1 MKKMSLFKRQKMIE
15 ITPENYIIDG
25 RQFIRVSTLIKKFGL
40 MPNYFSGGN
49 AIEFGTNVHK
59 ACEYYD
65 KGILDLNTLDPALNP
80 YLSTWQKFMTNYKI
94 GKWDEIEET
103 VISKIFGFAGT
114 LDREFEGNIFDI
126 KTGQPSAWHGV
137 QLALYKIA
145 YEEMTH
151 KKVVGMYCVYLNSDI
166 YMVKWYNNKVDISV
180 AMAMLTL
187 RNWNKDNKKGD

>member
-1 MKKMSLFKRQKMIE
+1 MIE
-15 ITPENYIIDG
+15 ITSENYVIDG
-25 RQFIRVSTLIKKFGL
+25 REFIRVSTLIKKFGL

-49 AIEFGTNVHK
+49 ALEFGTNVHK
-59 ACEYYD
+59 ACEYFD
-65 KGILDLNTLDPALNP
+65 KGVLDENTLDPALNP

-114 LDREFEGNIFDI
+114 LDREYKGNIYDI
-126 KTGQPSAWHGV
+126 KTGHPAPWHGV

-145 YEEMTH
+145 YEEMVG
-151 KKVVGMYCVYLNSDI
+151 KKINGMYCIYLAPDQYIIKS
-166 YMVKWYNNKVDISV
+166 YNGKKDMAA

-187 RNWNKDNKKGD
+187 RNWNKVNKKGD